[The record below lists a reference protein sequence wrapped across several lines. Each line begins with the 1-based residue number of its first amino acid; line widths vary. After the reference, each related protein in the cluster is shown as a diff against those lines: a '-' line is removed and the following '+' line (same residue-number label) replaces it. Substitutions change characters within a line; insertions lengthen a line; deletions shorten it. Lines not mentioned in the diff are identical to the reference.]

1 MDDLNQNKS
10 NPNSK
15 KAHVSEA
22 AAELLG
28 ESKKFAHELYDDGL
42 KKVEK
47 AQKEAEVYTDQLLL
61 QVRENP
67 LKAVLIAGG
76 IGFLLSALL
85 RK

>member
-1 MDDLNQNKS
+1 MDGLKL

-15 KAHVSEA
+15 KSHITEA
-22 AAELLG
+22 AADLLDEG
-28 ESKKFAHELYDDGL
+28 KKLANELYDDGL
-42 KKVEK
+42 KRVNVTK
-47 AQKEAEVYTDQLLL
+47 KEAEVYTDELLE

-67 LKAVLIAGG
+67 LKSVLIAGG